1 MNMETV
7 YSILMNSGWFFLLGW
22 TLLLLSAS
30 VIVFWDKSPKQ
41 SLRFVHSRTSAPYS
55 SHSSSNAGMRKV
67 SNVRNVAVRG

>member
-41 SLRFVHSRTSAPYS
+41 LLRLVHSQTSEPYS
-55 SHSSSNAGMRKV
+55 SPNAGMRKV

>member
-41 SLRFVHSRTSAPYS
+41 SLRLVHSRTSAPYS
-55 SHSSSNAGMRKV
+55 SSTGGMRKV